1 MSETENKVSFMLI
14 LHFNFLKMA
23 KIDILG
29 VLIDMRKKTIM
40 AALIA
45 ICMFG
50 MIACGQKGIDVET
63 GKEINTNEEIEITQ
77 VIENE
82 EPTEETSEKTSEKNM
97 EIAKSADINKAL
109 ELKNAAE
116 VAVND
121 YLTTIDCINEGI
133 IVLDTEDNSFIYA
146 EDSLADKEAFLELF
160 WTCLGED
167 SFKSKVYDNEYFIV
181 CIKCDKNEF
190 MSYSVG
196 YKYRL
201 GDEALDGW
209 EVPNEFREEAGIVY
223 NEKNVPKEVE

>member
-1 MSETENKVSFMLI
+1 
-14 LHFNFLKMA
+14 MA

-40 AALIA
+40 VALIA

-82 EPTEETSEKTSEKNM
+82 EPTEETSEKNM

-121 YLTTIDCINEGI
+121 YLTTIGCINDGI
-133 IVLDTEDNSFIYA
+133 VVLDTEDNSFIYA
-146 EDSLADKEAFLELF
+146 EDSLADKEAFLEIF

-167 SFKSKVYDNEYFIV
+167 SIKSKVYDNEYFIV
-181 CIKCDKNEF
+181 CIKCEKNEL
-190 MSYSVG
+190 MSYYVD
-196 YKYRL
+196 YKYRH
-201 GDEALDGW
+201 GDEALADGCK
-209 EVPNEFREEAGIVY
+209 VPNEFLEEAGIVY